1 MSNKKKNVFFF
12 FFAIAIQSALGPVF
26 ITADANAGVPCQQ
39 NKFSQNV
46 IHHWIPNFMVTEN

>member
-1 MSNKKKNVFFF
+1 MSNKQKNVFF
-12 FFAIAIQSALGPVF
+12 FFAIAIPSALGPVF